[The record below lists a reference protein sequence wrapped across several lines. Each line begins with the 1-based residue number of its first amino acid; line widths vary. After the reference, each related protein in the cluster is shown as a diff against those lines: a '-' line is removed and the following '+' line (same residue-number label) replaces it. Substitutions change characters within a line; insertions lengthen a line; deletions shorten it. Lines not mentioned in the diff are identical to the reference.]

1 MIIGS
6 RTTDKQIYHWF
17 SQLFVGHRYFVF
29 KDEFCTL
36 TLQIYS
42 YCFDNFDICLSLII
56 FITFASLSKIG
67 EFFPNVPTSP
77 YIVDNYVNLFLMNND
92 PINPSVQNG
101 GNMSFSVINTGE
113 YQTNDFEFVIKL
125 AAHLDAVNDTI
136 YELVVDINDVVKIA
150 EFTVWGYFTLNVGEQ
165 LISSKSML

>member
-1 MIIGS
+1 M
-6 RTTDKQIYHWF
+6 K
-17 SQLFVGHRYFVF
+17 
-29 KDEFCTL
+29 
-36 TLQIYS
+36 
-42 YCFDNFDICLSLII
+42 
-56 FITFASLSKIG
+56 
-67 EFFPNVPTSP
+67 
-77 YIVDNYVNLFLMNND
+77 ND